1 MNADIQG
8 RRVSRLPQFRKAL
21 GELIVV
27 GGASLAMIFWIIPAQ
42 TTSGGE
48 LGLSPQLVPTVCSAA
63 IGLLTLLRF
72 IATLI
77 ATPAPEPGDDAPIHY
92 ALTMIAATAAGIAA
106 IAYLGWA
113 IGGAIL
119 ALLVLLVLGERR
131 LLMLSLLPV
140 LVAVLLFLIQKTGI

>member
-8 RRVSRLPQFRKAL
+8 RRVSRLPQFRKAI

>member
-1 MNADIQG
+1 MNGDIQG

-42 TTSGGE
+42 TSSGGE

-63 IGLLTLLRF
+63 IGLLTLFRF

-77 ATPAPEPGDDAPIHY
+77 STPAPEPGDDAPIHY

>member
-1 MNADIQG
+1 MNGDTQG
-8 RRVSRLPQFRKAL
+8 RRVSRLPQFRRAL

-42 TTSGGE
+42 TSSGGE

-63 IGLLTLLRF
+63 IGLLTLFRF
-72 IATLI
+72 IAALVS
-77 ATPAPEPGDDAPIHY
+77 TPAPEPGDVAPLHY
-92 ALTMIAATAAGIAA
+92 AFSIIVATAAGIAG
-106 IAYLGWA
+106 IAFWGWP

-119 ALLVLLVLGERR
+119 SLLVLLVLGERR
-131 LLMLSLLPV
+131 PLMLAAMPV